1 MKINVSLNFATMVTE
16 HGKTRAYFLQDNET
30 SNMSLQ
36 QWRSNNRPFALS
48 MHITSFT
55 KRNSNEYGFKD
66 WELARKQKHLKA
78 FLTYTNS
85 VDFAQL

>member
-1 MKINVSLNFATMVTE
+1 MYQGNYNKAILSKCTGQASNENKRNYKLRNNGGSTQQNQGLLPS
-16 HGKTRAYFLQDNET
+16 LQDNET

-55 KRNSNEYGFKD
+55 KR
-66 WELARKQKHLKA
+66 
-78 FLTYTNS
+78 TYKE
-85 VDFAQL
+85 